1 MVIAKNDV
9 QTTDQ
14 KMVHKA
20 RLMLICQIFLGIIR
34 TFQSTMAD
42 VTVTTAVPS
51 TADSVQSSLAIAPQ
65 SNPGHNSTGQVND
78 LPASVN
84 NSSSP
89 ASFSTSKPWNEVN
102 SVPPVVVLNKQRLQ
116 ELINEIDP
124 CEQLDEEAE
133 EVILQM
139 ADDFIESIVTSS
151 CQIAKHR
158 GSKSL
163 EVRDVQLVLEKNFN
177 MNIPGFGNTL
187 SGLNRL
193 KSHSSTTEAHK
204 QRMALI
210 RKTLKKF

>member
-1 MVIAKNDV
+1 
-9 QTTDQ
+9 
-14 KMVHKA
+14 
-20 RLMLICQIFLGIIR
+20 
-34 TFQSTMAD
+34 MAD
-42 VTVTTAVPS
+42 VTITAVPPSMS
-51 TADSVQSSLAIAPQ
+51 TPVLSSLSQPG
-65 SNPGHNSTGQVND
+65 SNNTGQVND
-78 LPASVN
+78 GLASSGNISAPPTPIQPSKTMVDG
-84 NSSSP
+84 NSI
-89 ASFSTSKPWNEVN
+89 
-102 SVPPVVVLNKQRLQ
+102 PPVVVLNKQRLQ

-133 EVILQM
+133 EMILQM
-139 ADDFIESIVTSS
+139 ADDFIETLVTSS

-187 SGLNRL
+187 TGLNRL

>member
-1 MVIAKNDV
+1 
-9 QTTDQ
+9 
-14 KMVHKA
+14 
-20 RLMLICQIFLGIIR
+20 
-34 TFQSTMAD
+34 MAD
-42 VTVTTAVPS
+42 VTITAVPPSMS
-51 TADSVQSSLAIAPQ
+51 TPVLSSLPPPV
-65 SNPGHNSTGQVND
+65 STNTGQVND
-78 LPASVN
+78 VSTPGNISAPAASIPTN
-84 NSSSP
+84 KTMSDTNSI
-89 ASFSTSKPWNEVN
+89 
-102 SVPPVVVLNKQRLQ
+102 PPVVVLNKQRLQ

-133 EVILQM
+133 EMILQM
-139 ADDFIESIVTSS
+139 ADDFIETLVTSS

-187 SGLNRL
+187 TGLNRL

-210 RKTLKKF
+210 RKTLKKI

>member
-1 MVIAKNDV
+1 
-9 QTTDQ
+9 
-14 KMVHKA
+14 
-20 RLMLICQIFLGIIR
+20 
-34 TFQSTMAD
+34 MAD
-42 VTVTTAVPS
+42 VTITAVPS
-51 TADSVQSSLAIAPQ
+51 SMSTPVLSSLPQ
-65 SNPGHNSTGQVND
+65 PGSTNSGKVND
-78 LPASVN
+78 ISAPGN
-84 NSSSP
+84 I
-89 ASFSTSKPWNEVN
+89 STSIPPQTNKTMGDMN
-102 SVPPVVVLNKQRLQ
+102 SIPPVVVLNKQRLQ

-133 EVILQM
+133 EMILQM
-139 ADDFIESIVTSS
+139 ADDFIETLVTSS

-187 SGLNRL
+187 TGLNRL